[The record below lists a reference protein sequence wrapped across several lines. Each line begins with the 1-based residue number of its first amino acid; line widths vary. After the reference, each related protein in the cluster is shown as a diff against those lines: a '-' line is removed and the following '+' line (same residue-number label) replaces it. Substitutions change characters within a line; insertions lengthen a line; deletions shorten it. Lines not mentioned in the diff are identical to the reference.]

1 MFGKLSLDAI
11 PFHEP
16 IVMVTITA
24 IIVIGLALVGA
35 ITYFHKW
42 TYLWK
47 EWFTTVDHKRIGIMY
62 IIVAVVMLVR
72 GFADAV
78 MMRSQQVLASS
89 GTSDGFLPPHHY
101 DQIFTA
107 HGVIMIFFV
116 AMPFVIGL
124 MNFVIPLQLGAR
136 DVAYPFLNNLGFWFT
151 AVSVVLVNLSLG
163 LGEFAQTGWLAYP
176 PLSGLEFSPGVGVDY
191 WIWSL
196 QISGIGTTVS
206 AVNFIA
212 TILKMRAP
220 GMTMMKMPIFCW
232 ASFCSNI
239 LILTSFPI
247 LTASVAMLTLDRYLG
262 THFFTNEL
270 GGNMMMYINLIWA
283 WGHPEVYILILP
295 IFGVYS
301 EVTAT
306 FSRKTMFGYTSM
318 VWATVCITILSFIVW
333 LHHFF
338 TMGSGANVN
347 AFFGI
352 ATMIISIPTGVKIF
366 NWLFTMYEG
375 RISFHVPM
383 LWTVGFIITFSVGGM
398 TGVLLAVPGADFVL
412 HGSLFLV
419 AHFHNTI
426 IGGVVFGL
434 FAALNY
440 WFPKAFGFKLN
451 ETWGK
456 RAFWCWF
463 IGFFVAFMPLYAL
476 GFMGMTR
483 RLSQHIDPAF
493 HTLLCVAAA
502 GAAIIALGVVC
513 MVIQVVVSCIHRKE
527 NLDVTG
533 DPWDGRTLEW
543 STSSP
548 VPFYNFAIQPQVESR
563 DAFWDEKEKGIA
575 YKKPAKYEEIHMPK
589 NTAAGLII
597 GVFSL
602 IFGFAMI
609 WHIWWMAI
617 IGFAGMI
624 ISLIAKSF
632 DTDVDYYVPVAEIEA
647 IESKRFNELTKAGLK

>member
-196 QISGIGTTVS
+196 QISGIGTTIS

-589 NTAAGLII
+589 NTAAGLVI

>member
-42 TYLWK
+42 GYLWK

-62 IIVAVVMLVR
+62 IIVAIVMLVR

-163 LGEFAQTGWLAYP
+163 IGEFAQTGWLSYP

-440 WFPKAFGFKLN
+440 WFPKAFGFKLD
-451 ETWGK
+451 EKWGK

-483 RLSQHIDPAF
+483 RLSQHIDPAY
-493 HTLLCVAAA
+493 HNLLCVAAS

-513 MVIQVVVSCIHRKE
+513 MVIQVVVSCLHRKE

-548 VPFYNFAIQPQVESR
+548 VPFYNFAVQPQVESR

-589 NTAAGLII
+589 NTAAGLVIA
-597 GVFSL
+597 VFSM
-602 IFGFAMI
+602 ICGFALI

-617 IGFAGMI
+617 VGFTGMI
-624 ISLIAKSF
+624 ISIIVKSF